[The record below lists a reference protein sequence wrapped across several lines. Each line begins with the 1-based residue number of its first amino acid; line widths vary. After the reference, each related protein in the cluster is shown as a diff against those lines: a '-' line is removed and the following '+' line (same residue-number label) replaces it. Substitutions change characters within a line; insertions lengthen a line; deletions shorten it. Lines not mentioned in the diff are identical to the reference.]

1 MKKEIKMRASK
12 YTIEYDPA
20 KQWDYHIKRY
30 GEDVSHKLRT
40 NVMDDIVFYLTEN
53 IENGVVLD
61 GITVSKIMLDS
72 ITANEIVNVLQ
83 SKGNSDNLKWVEN
96 NYLNTFITMDIPV
109 NVITRNGDY
118 CVMPI
123 LFFKRR
129 YRTTESFP
137 YKRYVLGFVYEGS
150 VYEVGKYTL
159 TTSKLFT
166 NLYNTYFAN
175 NKYERVYIPKCK

>member
-20 KQWDYHIKRY
+20 KQWDYRIKRY

-53 IENGVVLD
+53 IENDVVLD

-83 SKGNSDNLKWVEN
+83 SKCNSDNLKWVEN
-96 NYLNTFITMDIPV
+96 AYLNTFITMDSLI
-109 NVITRNGDY
+109 NVTIQNDEY

-123 LFFKRR
+123 IFFKRR
-129 YRTTESFP
+129 YHTMKSFP
-137 YKRYVLGFVYEGS
+137 YKGYVLGFVYESS
-150 VYEVGKYTL
+150 VYEVGKYTRRVSEMF
-159 TTSKLFT
+159 TSLC
-166 NLYNTYFAN
+166 NYYFAN